1 MKILAINCGSTSLK
15 FKLFDGNINLLAGGI
30 IEKIGEKKSIFNYF
44 NGRKNIVQESYVK
57 NHEQGLRLIIRYLL
71 DKDLGV
77 VKNINDIK
85 AIGHRV
91 VHGGNI
97 ASTKVLTPAVIK
109 QIQKNIKLAPLH
121 NPANLAGIKI
131 CGKLFPQASKIA
143 VFDTAFH
150 QTMPKKNFIYPLPYK
165 FFENYGIR
173 KYGFHGISHHYLTL
187 RAAALLKKTKSKIN
201 LIVCHLGAGCSM
213 TAIKNGKSYDT
224 SMGFTPTAGL
234 IMSTR
239 SGDIDPGIIIYIIK
253 SLGISALEA
262 ENILNYQSGLLGISG
277 LSRDMREILAQKDKN
292 KKSKLALEMFTG
304 SVKKNIGSYL
314 AELPKIDAL
323 VFSGGIGARSHIVRR
338 MICEDLKKFGII
350 IDDAKNKKSQD
361 GENIISAGS
370 SDVKILAI
378 TTDEEKMIALEAKKL
393 A

>member
-15 FKLFDGNINLLAGGI
+15 FKLFDGDINFLAGGI
-30 IEKIGEKKSIFNYF
+30 IEKIGEKKSIFSYKS
-44 NGRKNIVQESYVK
+44 GGKNIADKINVK
-57 NHEQGLRLIIRYLL
+57 NHEQGLKLVIRYLL

-77 VKNINDIK
+77 VKNIKDIK

-97 ASTKVLTPAVIK
+97 ASTKVVTPAVIK
-109 QIQKNIKLAPLH
+109 QIQKNTKLAPLH

-131 CGKLFPQASKIA
+131 CGKLFPRARQIA

-150 QTMPKKNFIYPLPYK
+150 QTMPEKNFIYPLPYK

-187 RAAALLKKTKSKIN
+187 RAATLLKKPKSKIN
-201 LIVCHLGAGCSM
+201 LIICHLGAGCSM
-213 TAIKNGKSYDT
+213 AAIKNGKSYDT

-234 IMSTR
+234 MMSTR
-239 SGDIDPGIIIYIIK
+239 AGDIDPGIIIYLIK
-253 SLGISALEA
+253 SLGISALDA

-277 LSRDMREILAQKDKN
+277 LSRDMRKILAQKDKN
-292 KKSKLALEMFTG
+292 KKSKLALDMFIDR
-304 SVKKNIGSYL
+304 VKKYIGSYI

-323 VFSGGIGARSHIVRR
+323 VFSGGIGARSHVVRG

-350 IDDAKNKKSQD
+350 IDSAKNKKSQD
-361 GENIISAGS
+361 EENIISTRGS
-370 SDVKILAI
+370 DIKILAI